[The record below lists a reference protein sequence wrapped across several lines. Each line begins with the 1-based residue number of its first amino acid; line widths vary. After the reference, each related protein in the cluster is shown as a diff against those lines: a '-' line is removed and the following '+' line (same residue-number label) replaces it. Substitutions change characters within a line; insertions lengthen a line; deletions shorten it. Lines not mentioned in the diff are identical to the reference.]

1 MVLSLPGLKAC
12 TLQSYTA
19 DKTADLNGLTQNVIP
34 ALNRKSENINE
45 DNYQVLKDYLVERGH
60 GPEEIQ
66 TIITRVE
73 DYEEKTQ
80 HDSIMDSIGTGGMDI
95 EALVREALGE

>member
-1 MVLSLPGLKAC
+1 MAS
-12 TLQSYTA
+12 
-19 DKTADLNGLTQNVIP
+19 
-34 ALNRKSENINE
+34 NE

-66 TIITRVE
+66 STITRVE

>member
-1 MVLSLPGLKAC
+1 MRS
-12 TLQSYTA
+12 T
-19 DKTADLNGLTQNVIP
+19 
-34 ALNRKSENINE
+34 E
-45 DNYQVLKDYLVERGH
+45 DNYKILKGCLVERGH
-60 GPEEIQ
+60 SSEEIQ
-66 TIITRVE
+66 TIIKRVE